1 LLENEHDILMKIM
14 TRKGKDEVIDCATA
28 ANGGVCQTT
37 FGALYYSED
46 GKPLPV
52 ETVLSHTEDYCTC
65 QCLDYILL
73 INRNKQNKYD
83 KSSLLQGLASPS
95 NYSPHLQSEEQIPT
109 ERKRDNLQHSA
120 IGGGVGP
127 GEKKIFESPVKR
139 GSEPKEFERL

>member
-1 LLENEHDILMKIM
+1 MKIM

-37 FGALYYSED
+37 FGALYYDKD
-46 GKPLPV
+46 GNPMPV

-83 KSSLLQGLASPS
+83 KSSFVQGSVSPS
-95 NYSPHLQSEEQIPT
+95 NYSPQLQTEEQIPT

-127 GEKKIFESPVKR
+127 GDKNMFESPAKR
-139 GSEPKEFERL
+139 GNEPKEFERL